1 LGASI
6 DLRPALSAE
15 NGKGINLG
23 DAPHLAEK
31 KELSV
36 ATHRAL
42 SEIDA
47 LVHEITVAYRAR
59 FRRVVT
65 PRSGNSAKTL
75 AEGADAANIVDGHGW
90 FRRRSLMS
98 L

>member
-1 LGASI
+1 MRASI

-23 DAPHLAEK
+23 DAPQLAEN
-31 KELSV
+31 KELFV

-42 SEIDA
+42 SEISA
-47 LVHEITVAYRAR
+47 FVHEMTVANSAR

-65 PRSGNSAKTL
+65 PRSGKSAKTPT
-75 AEGADAANIVDGHGW
+75 EGADAANIIDGHGW
-90 FRRRSLMS
+90 FPRLSLMS